1 MYFVAKKKQEPA
13 FKSWEEV
20 NQGLKLIGELDR
32 KIQAA
37 ESNMNERIDRIKA
50 DTENLVNPLIAQ
62 KTELETNIQAF
73 TEYHVDDFKEAKSK
87 EFTYGTVG
95 FRKATSVITR
105 NVKAILEA
113 LKQNKM
119 TDCILVT
126 EKLNKEELEKYD
138 DAALQK
144 VGAKRK
150 TEDKYF
156 YKLSVE
162 RIDT

>member
-1 MYFVAKKKQEPA
+1 MARSKKEPA
-13 FKSWEEV
+13 FKSWDEV
-20 NQGLKLIGELDR
+20 SQALKIIGELDR

-37 ESNMNERIDRIKA
+37 ESSMNERIDRIKT
-50 DTENLVNPLIAQ
+50 DTENLVNPLVAQ
-62 KTELETNIQAF
+62 KTELETNMEEF
-73 TEYHVDDFKEAKSK
+73 TKYHVAEFKEAKSK

-105 NVKAILEA
+105 NVKAIIEA

-119 TDCILVT
+119 TDCITVI

-138 DAALQK
+138 DESLQK

-150 TEDKYF
+150 AGDKYY